1 MSDEIFR
8 EGGPHNIRRT
18 GPNKFTM
25 SVTLPKDADERT
37 ARACPSGECSPAYF
51 KVKNGTG
58 ITGGQTVA
66 FCPYCRAEAK
76 PDDFTTKSQR
86 KYVEELLMHEA
97 HDGMGRMIKK
107 ALGIGPSGK
116 RKFGGGLFTMEMS
129 LKQGSKPIVH
139 RPFEEALQRAV
150 ICPHCTLDHAV
161 FGLAVWCSDCGRDI
175 FITHV
180 QAEFEVVKAM
190 LGDVS
195 RREKEL
201 GLRVATRDIENSLED
216 VVSIYETVL
225 RALFVRHLRQRGIP
239 KREVESIIHKR
250 IGNGFQSVRRSN
262 EIIFR
267 ELAIPL
273 FESVPEQEIAAL
285 TKTFEKRHPI
295 THNLGVV
302 DRKYLERIHH
312 AEREG
317 REVFV
322 SPTEILRAIETV
334 MLVVTSL
341 HARLF
346 PQQLSAP
353 EVPPPG
359 EGS

>member
-1 MSDEIFR
+1 M
-8 EGGPHNIRRT
+8 
-18 GPNKFTM
+18 
-25 SVTLPKDADERT
+25 V
-37 ARACPSGECSPAYF
+37 AR
-51 KVKNGTG
+51 
-58 ITGGQTVA
+58 
-66 FCPYCRAEAK
+66 
-76 PDDFTTKSQR
+76 
-86 KYVEELLMHEA
+86 EA
-97 HDGMGRMIKK
+97 HDGIGRAVKK

-116 RKFGGGLFTMEMS
+116 RTFGGGLFKLEMS
-129 LKQGSKPIVH
+129 MKQSSKPTVH
-139 RPFEEALQRAV
+139 RPFEDALQRAV
-150 ICPHCTLDHAV
+150 VCPHCTLDHAV
-161 FGLAVWCSDCGRDI
+161 FGLAVWCSDCGKDI

-180 QAEFEVVKAM
+180 QSEFEVVKAM

-195 RREKEL
+195 RREQEL
-201 GLRVATRDIENSLED
+201 GLRVATRDIENCLED

-225 RALFVRHLRQRGIP
+225 RALFVRRLQQNGIP
-239 KREVESIIHKR
+239 KQEVESVIHKR
-250 IGNGFQSVRRSN
+250 VRNGFQSIRRSN
-262 EIIFR
+262 EIILQ
-267 ELAIPL
+267 ELGIPL

-322 SPTEILRAIETV
+322 SPAEILRAIETV

-346 PQQLSAP
+346 PPQIAP
-353 EVPPPG
+353 CGAAKTTVSSEADTPG
-359 EGS
+359 R